1 MFTALI
7 LVVVATGGY
16 IVYTLKQQEAEAQAK
31 YETAAKNLMASIQ
44 EEQDQSGISTK
55 IDTIN
60 DGENKCLVYRPV
72 DEKYCSFQKCKPA
85 LRRACSKATKKAS

>member
-1 MFTALI
+1 MKL
-7 LVVVATGGY
+7 L
-16 IVYTLKQQEAEAQAK
+16 Q
-31 YETAAKNLMASIQ
+31 KNLMASIQ

-72 DEKYCSFQKCKPA
+72 DENTVPFLKMQTS
-85 LRRACSKATKKAS
+85 S